1 MHRLFPGIL
10 GEVEEMSSGKEH
22 EKGCPFQSLRAISLP
37 GRVCAEDT
45 EPCWMLATCGRFK
58 VKGFHQRGHI
68 QCCAH
73 WGTECPDLKP
83 GSVTYEHCN
92 FGKSYLMPRSLSF
105 PADEMEDSSTYLRG
119 SFKTL
124 RDKGAKMLR
133 RCQHSRASVTTT
145 AAEKRLRSRAG
156 RLSTT
161 LILFA
166 PQLSQ
171 RHVGN
176 NARPACSA
184 T

>member
-1 MHRLFPGIL
+1 MRKAALSNHSGPFHFL
-10 GEVEEMSSGKEH
+10 GGFVLRTQSPA
-22 EKGCPFQSLRAISLP
+22 GCWLP
-37 GRVCAEDT
+37 VGGSRS
-45 EPCWMLATCGRFK
+45 R
-58 VKGFHQRGHI
+58 GFIRGHI

-156 RLSTT
+156 RLSTS